1 MGLAVTLNIVTYLIY
16 RAAYI
21 RQATNEGLAH
31 DQALADFEQEF
42 PSYRD

>member
-1 MGLAVTLNIVTYLIY
+1 MGLAVTLNIVTYLLY

-21 RQATNEGLAH
+21 RHATSQGLDH